1 VSIPGPA
8 LGRPW
13 LRRRNARLLRDAGRS
28 VEEAGYMRA
37 GGIDHFVT
45 IRGASRGNPVLV
57 FLHGGP
63 GMTQTVFAAQT
74 LRWEEHVTV
83 VQYDQR
89 GCGKTRHRNGAAADG
104 ELSFERLRLDATDLI
119 DALRHKLGA
128 AKVILAASSAGST
141 FGLQLAASRPDLL
154 HAYVGTDQHAVV
166 AESKTTARANVLETL
181 RRTGNRKGI
190 RALERMPS
198 DPAGWTQA
206 QSRAL
211 DRWAVKAD
219 PDIPNMVTDVVF
231 PAMMTSPLHTMA
243 DIRELNP
250 GMTESTR
257 QLYPELAAFDART
270 VAPEMRIP
278 FFVFQGADDNVT
290 PAECARAFAE
300 TVRAPVTR
308 FATIPRTG
316 HLAAFTRPEEFLR
329 LLLEYVLPVVP
340 GTSGSH
346 ACSTPG

>member
-1 VSIPGPA
+1 MSVLGPA

-13 LRRRNARLLRDAGRS
+13 LRRRNARLLRDAGRP
-28 VEEAGYMRA
+28 VDEAGYIRA

-63 GMTQTVFAAQT
+63 GATQTVFAART
-74 LRWEEHVTV
+74 LCWEDHVTV

-89 GCGKTRHRNGAAADG
+89 GAGKTRHRNGPAADG
-104 ELSFERLRLDATDLI
+104 ELSFERLRLDAADLI
-119 DALRHKLGA
+119 DALRSRLGVA
-128 AKVILAASSAGST
+128 RVILTASSAGT
-141 FGLQLAASRPDLL
+141 AFGLQLAASRPDLL
-154 HAYVGTDQHAVV
+154 HAYVGTDQHAVA
-166 AESKTTARANVLETL
+166 AESKTTALANVLEIL

-190 RALERMPS
+190 RALERLPS

-219 PDIPNMVTDVVF
+219 PGIPNMVTDVML

-243 DIRELNP
+243 DIRELNA
-250 GMTESTR
+250 GMTESAR
-257 QLYPELAAFDART
+257 QLYPELAAFDARV
-270 VAPEMRIP
+270 VAPEFRIP
-278 FFVFQGADDNVT
+278 FFVFQGAADNVT
-290 PAECARAFAE
+290 PAQCARAFTE
-300 TVRAPVTR
+300 TVRAPITR

-316 HLAAFTRPEEFLR
+316 HLAAFTRPQEFLR
-329 LLLEYVLPVVP
+329 LLAGHVLPVVRR
-340 GTSGSH
+340 
-346 ACSTPG
+346 TPD

>member
-1 VSIPGPA
+1 MSVLGPM

-13 LRRRNARLLRDAGRS
+13 LRRRNARLLRDAGRP
-28 VEEAGYMRA
+28 VDEAGYICA

-45 IRGASRGNPVLV
+45 IRGASRDNPVLV

-63 GMTQTVFAAQT
+63 GATHTVFAAQT
-74 LRWEEHVTV
+74 LRWEDHVTV

-89 GCGKTRHRNGAAADG
+89 GSGKTRHRNGPAADG

-119 DALRHKLGA
+119 DKLRSRLGVT
-128 AKVILAASSAGST
+128 KVILATSSVGST

-154 HAYVGTDQHAVV
+154 QAYVGTDQHAVA
-166 AESKTTARANVLETL
+166 AESRRIAYANVLQIL
-181 RRTGNRKGI
+181 RRTGNRKGT

-198 DPAGWTQA
+198 DPAKWTQA

-219 PDIPNMVTDVVF
+219 PDIPNMVTDVML

-243 DIRELNP
+243 DIRELNT
-250 GMTESTR
+250 GMTESAR
-257 QLYPELAAFDART
+257 QLYPELAAFDARA
-270 VAPEMRIP
+270 VAPEFRVP
-278 FFVFQGADDNVT
+278 LFVFQGAADNVT
-290 PAECARAFAE
+290 PAQCARAFAE
-300 TVRAPVTR
+300 TVRAPITQ

-329 LLLEYVLPVVP
+329 LLVEYVLPVMP
-340 GTSGSH
+340 R
-346 ACSTPG
+346 TPG